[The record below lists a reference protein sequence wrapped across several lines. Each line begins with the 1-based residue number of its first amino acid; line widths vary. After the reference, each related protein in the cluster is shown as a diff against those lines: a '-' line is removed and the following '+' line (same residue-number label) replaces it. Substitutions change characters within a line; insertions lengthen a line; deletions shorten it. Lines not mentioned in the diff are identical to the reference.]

1 MSAAH
6 PLISCLRCPVTGSK
20 VSHVQLGKDTCVVS
34 DMGILYPF
42 IDGVLVMN
50 PVAPII
56 KKKCTAFL
64 SRNADHLRDLGNR
77 IDLDK
82 TEEILLAKANTE
94 KGIWHEKEMAYWES
108 VFENAL
114 TDPKRANPGWNRTLP
129 RKKILS
135 RLPTNISK
143 RIILEIGCGATHTLS
158 DIYGKDIPNYIGMD
172 LSFHA
177 CVLSKNK
184 FPEGLFVQA
193 SVENLPF
200 ATNSLDMLVGYGV
213 LHHLPGHEENL
224 TALLPAI
231 KSGGYFVGADPV
243 LKPRIP
249 RPVFLK
255 SSSKLMEKEQDDT
268 LDLRTGMSPHNEWID
283 WDNLKKVIAG
293 HATIAHTF
301 MEYSVLR
308 HFLVRIFYDRL
319 KIQGPRFTK
328 MIIFADQSWLAT
340 LGRLHRALGPAGVQY
355 ALKKR

>member
-1 MSAAH
+1 MAARIA
-6 PLISCLRCPVTGSK
+6 LRTMLRCLLTGSR
-20 VSHVQLGKDTCVVS
+20 VSHVDFGDDTCVVGDS
-34 DMGILYPF
+34 GLLYPF

-50 PVAPII
+50 PVAPTI
-56 KKKCTAFL
+56 KKKCAAFL
-64 SRNADHLRDLGNR
+64 SRNANHLRDFGNR

-82 TEEILLAKANTE
+82 TKEILLSQASTE

-108 VFENAL
+108 VFESAL

-129 RKKILS
+129 RKKILL
-135 RLPTNISK
+135 RLPKNIRK

-172 LSFHA
+172 LSFYA
-177 CVLSKNK
+177 CVLSKDR

-200 ATNSLDMLVGYGV
+200 AANSLDMIVGYGV

-249 RPVFLK
+249 RRV
-255 SSSKLMEKEQDDT
+255 S
-268 LDLRTGMSPHNEWID
+268 
-283 WDNLKKVIAG
+283 
-293 HATIAHTF
+293 
-301 MEYSVLR
+301 
-308 HFLVRIFYDRL
+308 
-319 KIQGPRFTK
+319 
-328 MIIFADQSWLAT
+328 
-340 LGRLHRALGPAGVQY
+340 
-355 ALKKR
+355 